1 MVTFG
6 PAYRPKGEDEARAL
20 IPYFSRID
28 FSHVLTSPLQRARQ
42 TCQLIGLDRQAEIEP
57 DLAEWNY
64 GDYEGK
70 LTSDIH
76 KTRPGWNVF
85 RDGCP
90 NGETPA
96 DVSARADRLI
106 ARLAIMTGNVALF
119 SHGQFGPALAARWI
133 GLDVAAGQHLLL
145 WTASLNILSYN
156 PNHPEDRVIA
166 LWNAT
171 PDLFATPQQ
180 D

>member
-1 MVTFG
+1 
-6 PAYRPKGEDEARAL
+6 
-20 IPYFSRID
+20 
-28 FSHVLTSPLQRARQ
+28 
-42 TCQLIGLDRQAEIEP
+42 
-57 DLAEWNY
+57 
-64 GDYEGK
+64 
-70 LTSDIH
+70 
-76 KTRPGWNVF
+76 
-85 RDGCP
+85 
-90 NGETPA
+90 
-96 DVSARADRLI
+96 
-106 ARLAIMTGNVALF
+106 MTGNVALF